1 MYQDPYKV
9 LGLSPG
15 ASDEEV
21 TKAYRKLA
29 KKYHPDLNPNDK
41 EAAKKMSEINAA
53 YEQIKN
59 GDTSAS
65 AGAGNGG
72 YGNAGYGGGYTTWNP
87 FGGSARMSP
96 LETAKMYLNAGYYR
110 EALNLLSSI
119 QDRNGEW
126 YFISSVANYNL
137 GNKTVALTHIREAC
151 RLEPTNAQYAQVL
164 EQMQQGG
171 QVYSERRAE
180 YSDPCGGASDC
191 CLGYALFNLFTC
203 CCCPHRGC

>member
-29 KKYHPDLNPNDK
+29 KKYHPDLNPDDK

-59 GDTSAS
+59 GDTSS
-65 AGAGNGG
+65 SVGTGGATN
-72 YGNAGYGGGYTTWNP
+72 GGGYTTWNP
-87 FGGSARMSP
+87 YGSVRMSP
-96 LETAKMYLNAGYYR
+96 LEAAKMYLNTGYYR
-110 EALNLLSSI
+110 EALNLLASI
-119 QDRNGEW
+119 RDRNAEW
-126 YFISSVANYNL
+126 YFISAVANYNL
-137 GNKTVALTHIREAC
+137 GNKTMALTHAREAC
-151 RLEPTNAQYAQVL
+151 RLDPTNAQYAQVL

-171 QVYSERRAE
+171 QVYSERRAAE
-180 YSDPCGGASDC
+180 YSDPCGCASDC
-191 CLGYALFNLFTC
+191 CLGYTLFNLLSC

>member
-1 MYQDPYKV
+1 
-9 LGLSPG
+9 
-15 ASDEEV
+15 
-21 TKAYRKLA
+21 
-29 KKYHPDLNPNDK
+29 
-41 EAAKKMSEINAA
+41 
-53 YEQIKN
+53 
-59 GDTSAS
+59 
-65 AGAGNGG
+65 
-72 YGNAGYGGGYTTWNP
+72 
-87 FGGSARMSP
+87 MSP

-119 QDRNGEW
+119 QNRNGEW

-191 CLGYALFNLFTC
+191 MSRLRTVCNLFTC